1 MTLEKL
7 YNDFIRAI
15 NEGGIVMITPYME
28 SRTELTGVP
37 PYLTKTARIHLDDRL
52 FFIAVYCL
60 DDCIYLDYYEQDQEH
75 FSCNSKGV
83 DEKDLYML
91 EFIYNHIFFI
101 VNL

>member
-15 NEGGIVMITPYME
+15 KEGTMEITPYLE
-28 SRTELTGVP
+28 KRTEFTGVP
-37 PYLTKTARIHLDDRL
+37 PYLVNTARIHLDERE

-60 DDCIYLDYYEQDQEH
+60 NDCIYLDYYEYHEEH
-75 FSCNSKGV
+75 FACSSKDV

-101 VNL
+101 VNS